1 MRKLFIMILMSVA
14 YMSYAQTVN
23 YEQRYEMLVSRF
35 GPAGVGVETLLEN
48 WAKADSTDIKLL
60 TARFNYHFAK
70 AQTDQV
76 VKKTQK
82 KYLGMEP
89 VMTLKDS
96 TGVDVHYYQE
106 KVFDD
111 ELYGQALKAADRAI
125 ALYPDYLDFR
135 FIKANAYIS
144 YEKESPDMALAY
156 LLALVQEDAVR
167 RKLWRYNE
175 KAVEPG
181 FFESAMQEY
190 CYSLYSIGS
199 PEAMTAFL
207 KLSEKLNELHPDN
220 PEYINNI
227 GSYYLIA
234 EQDCK
239 TALKYYGKVLKK
251 HPQDY
256 TAIKNSIL
264 AARKM
269 KNTKLEK
276 KYMKMIEK

>member
-1 MRKLFIMILMSVA
+1 MSVA

-89 VMTLKDS
+89 LMTLKDS
-96 TGVDVHYYQE
+96 TGVDVYYYQE

-199 PEAMTAFL
+199 SKAMDAFL
-207 KLSEKLNELHPDN
+207 KLSEKLHELHPDN

>member
-1 MRKLFIMILMSVA
+1 MSVA

-89 VMTLKDS
+89 LMTLKDS
-96 TGVDVHYYQE
+96 TGVDVYYYQE

-125 ALYPDYLDFR
+125 AIYPDYLDFR

-175 KAVEPG
+175 KAVEHG

-199 PEAMTAFL
+199 SKAMDAFL
-207 KLSEKLNELHPDN
+207 KLSEKLHELHPDN

-276 KYMKMIEK
+276 KYLKMIEK

>member
-89 VMTLKDS
+89 LMTLKDS
-96 TGVDVHYYQE
+96 TGVDVYYYQE

>member
-1 MRKLFIMILMSVA
+1 MSVA

-70 AQTDQV
+70 AHTDQV

-199 PEAMTAFL
+199 SKAMDAFL
-207 KLSEKLNELHPDN
+207 KLSEKLHELHPDN

-276 KYMKMIEK
+276 KYLKMIEK

>member
-1 MRKLFIMILMSVA
+1 MSVA

-70 AQTDQV
+70 AHIDQV

-96 TGVDVHYYQE
+96 TGVDVYYYQE

-199 PEAMTAFL
+199 SKAMDAFL
-207 KLSEKLNELHPDN
+207 KLSEKLHELHPDN

>member
-1 MRKLFIMILMSVA
+1 MILMSVA

-96 TGVDVHYYQE
+96 AGVDVHYYQE

-199 PEAMTAFL
+199 SKAMDAFL
-207 KLSEKLNELHPDN
+207 KLSEKLHELHPDN

-276 KYMKMIEK
+276 KYLKMIEK

>member
-1 MRKLFIMILMSVA
+1 MILMSVA

-89 VMTLKDS
+89 LMTLKDS
-96 TGVDVHYYQE
+96 TGVDVYYYQE